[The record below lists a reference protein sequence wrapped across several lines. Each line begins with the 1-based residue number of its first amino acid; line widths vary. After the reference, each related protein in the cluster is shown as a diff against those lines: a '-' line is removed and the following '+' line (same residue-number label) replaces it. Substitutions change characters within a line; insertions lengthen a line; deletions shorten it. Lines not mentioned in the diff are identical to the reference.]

1 MAISAIDETGDPGRL
16 PPQDL
21 EAEEAVLGAMLISEV
36 ALGECLE
43 HLKPE
48 DFYRTTHAEIFRA
61 IRELAQGAQKIDQL
75 TVSDQLQ
82 MRGTL
87 DEVGGK
93 TQVFALAESP
103 PVVANARRYAEI
115 VRTNATLRGLIR
127 AGGQIAQLGYDRPGE
142 VEDLV
147 DQAQQV
153 VYDLARHGD
162 REDFAAIRELL
173 ADAFVRIS
181 ELSAGEGAGGVTGI
195 GTGFRDLDRIT
206 AGLQRSNLVILAARP
221 SMGKTSLALNIA
233 EHVAVQLRQPVALF
247 SLEMS
252 KLELAQRLMC
262 SVAGIDQGRL
272 RTGQLAND
280 DWPKLSGAVD
290 VLSDAPFYIDD
301 SAAVSVLEIR
311 SKARRLEQQ
320 TGQKLGLVVVD
331 YLQLMTQPGGSENR
345 VQEISQISR
354 ALKVLGPRPR
364 RAGARAEPALAR
376 RRAAT
381 GQAADPLRPA
391 RVGID
396 RAGRRRRHVHLPR
409 LVLPAGRGRRRPR
422 ARRPRPRQERDHPR
436 QAPQRADGHRRPA
449 LPGAVHALHQR
460 LRGRALR
467 R

>member
-1 MAISAIDETGDPGRL
+1 LAISALDDAGDPGRL

-93 TQVFALAESP
+93 AQVFALAESP

-142 VEDLV
+142 VEALV

-354 ALKVLGPRPR
+354 ALKVLGRDLDVPVLALSQLSRAVEQRQDKRPILSDLRESGSIEQDADVVMFIYRDSYYR
-364 RAGARAEPALAR
+364 RGEDGDGLAPDDPDHDKSEIILAKHRNGPTGTVDLRFQARFTRFINDYAGSR
-376 RRAAT
+376 
-381 GQAADPLRPA
+381 
-391 RVGID
+391 
-396 RAGRRRRHVHLPR
+396 
-409 LVLPAGRGRRRPR
+409 
-422 ARRPRPRQERDHPR
+422 
-436 QAPQRADGHRRPA
+436 
-449 LPGAVHALHQR
+449 
-460 LRGRALR
+460 
-467 R
+467 

>member
-1 MAISAIDETGDPGRL
+1 VAVPAFSEDAGLPGRL

-43 HLKPE
+43 HLQPE
-48 DFYRTTHAEIFRA
+48 DFYRTGHAEIFRA

-75 TVSDQLQ
+75 TVSDQLH

-87 DEVGGK
+87 EQVGGK
-93 TQVFALAESP
+93 AMVFGLAESP

-195 GTGFRDLDRIT
+195 ATGFRDLDRIT
-206 AGLQRSNLVILAARP
+206 AGLQRSNLIILAARP
-221 SMGKTSLALNIA
+221 SMGKTSLALNVA

-301 SAAVSVLEIR
+301 SAGVSVLEIR

-320 TGQKLGLVVVD
+320 TGRKLGLVVVD

-354 ALKVLGPRPR
+354 ALKVLGRDLDVPVLALSQLSRAVEQRQDKRPILSDLRESGSIEQDADVVMFIYRDSYYR
-364 RAGARAEPALAR
+364 RGEDGDGLAPDDPDHDKSEVILAKHRNGPTGTVDLRFQARFTR
-376 RRAAT
+376 FINDYT
-381 GQAADPLRPA
+381 G
-391 RVGID
+391 
-396 RAGRRRRHVHLPR
+396 GR
-409 LVLPAGRGRRRPR
+409 
-422 ARRPRPRQERDHPR
+422 
-436 QAPQRADGHRRPA
+436 
-449 LPGAVHALHQR
+449 
-460 LRGRALR
+460 
-467 R
+467 